1 MSHIIIITYYSG
13 TQSAY
18 FKNDPQLLE
27 DLIDYHDSIE
37 EVQEVPVTGL
47 IQTNSE
53 RTIRD
58 LIRKIGKSATRD
70 LVQRLCE
77 DKS

>member
-27 DLIDYHDSIE
+27 YLIDYHDSIE
-37 EVQEVPVTGL
+37 EVQEVPFTGL